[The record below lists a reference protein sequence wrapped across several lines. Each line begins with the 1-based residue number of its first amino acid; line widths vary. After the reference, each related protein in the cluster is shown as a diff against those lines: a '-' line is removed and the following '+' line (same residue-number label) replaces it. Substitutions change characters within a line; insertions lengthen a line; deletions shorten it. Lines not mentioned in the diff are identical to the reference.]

1 MLQQQEPDKYER
13 FIEMEFTFYGKG
25 EKDSEPITV

>member
-13 FIEMEFTFYGKG
+13 FTEMEFTFYGKG
-25 EKDSEPITV
+25 EESEPITV